1 MNMPEVR
8 VLQPRDR
15 AALEVFLQSRVESSM
30 FLISNMR
37 SAGLADH
44 GQAYEGT
51 YAAAFESGKITGVVA
66 HYWNENLI
74 LQAPAHLDAL
84 WRAAVEGS
92 KRPIG
97 GFIGPSDQVSAAKEA
112 LGIDDSNIRLDETE
126 KLYTL
131 RLDDLVEPD
140 DLISGKVSGRRIE
153 PRDLDLLTKWR
164 IAYSLEALGQEDS
177 SQLQARC
184 RASIERSLK
193 EGRTWVLE
201 DRGVPVAC
209 SSFNAAIREAVQ
221 IGGVWTPPEL
231 RRQGY
236 GRSVV
241 AASLLEAR
249 LEGAEKAILFT
260 GETNI
265 AAQKAYAALGFR
277 HIGDYRMLFMRS
289 PLEPPP

>member
-1 MNMPEVR
+1 
-8 VLQPRDR
+8 
-15 AALEVFLQSRVESSM
+15 M

-84 WRAAVEGS
+84 CRAAVEGS

-97 GFIGPSDQVSAAKEA
+97 GFIGPCDQVSAAKEA
-112 LGIDDSNIRLDETE
+112 LGIDNANIQLDETE
-126 KLYTL
+126 KLYSL

-140 DLISGKVSGRRIE
+140 DLRSGKVGGRRIE
-153 PRDLDLLTKWR
+153 PRDLDLITKWR

-177 SQLQARC
+177 PQLQARC

-201 DRGVPVAC
+201 DQGVPVAC

-221 IGGVWTPPEL
+221 VGGVWTPPEL

-236 GRSVV
+236 GRSIV
-241 AASLLEAR
+241 AVSLLEAR
-249 LEGAEKAILFT
+249 SQDAEKAILFT

-265 AAQKAYAALGFR
+265 PAQKAYAALGFR
-277 HIGDYRMLFMRS
+277 HIGDYRMLFLRS
-289 PLEPPP
+289 PLGPPP